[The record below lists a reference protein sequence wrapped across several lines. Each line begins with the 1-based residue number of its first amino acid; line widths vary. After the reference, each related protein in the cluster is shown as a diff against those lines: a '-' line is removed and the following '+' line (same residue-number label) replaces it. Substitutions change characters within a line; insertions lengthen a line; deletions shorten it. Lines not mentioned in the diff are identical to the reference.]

1 MTWLFLNL
9 LLAGPFFAIWVGV
22 PLWLVLKHPDQ
33 GPGPLANQVTRH
45 HQVPPAEPHPALA
58 AQPSKHLAGVA

>member
-1 MTWLFLNL
+1 MNWFLLNL
-9 LLAGPFFAIWVGV
+9 PLAAAFIGAWVGI
-22 PLWLVLKHPDQ
+22 PMWLVLKHPDQ